1 MKREKFK
8 LVCLNEDECGY
19 VEYVST
25 TPEDYICTNC
35 GNIAAFYEANSIPIH
50 KKAEHVFEL
59 DSIKKLSLLR
69 DLLLTPNV
77 DKQNG

>member
-19 VEYVST
+19 VDYIPLP
-25 TPEDYICTNC
+25 PEDYICANC
-35 GNIAAFYEANSIPIH
+35 GNIAGFYEANSTPIH
-50 KKAEHVFEL
+50 KKPEHVFEI

-69 DLLLTPNV
+69 DLLLTPNMSENN
-77 DKQNG
+77 D